1 MSEGLLPE
9 ELEKAAPSGPSDPLT
24 HVTDVMAS
32 IGTVWT
38 FLLMLLI
45 VADVIGRSFLSR
57 PIIGVAEVA
66 GQSVVAI
73 VFLQLAAAIRQRRMT
88 RADFLIDPL
97 TRSRPH
103 IGRLV
108 ESLFSA
114 VGAITLAILAYA
126 MWPEL
131 HESLTGIQFFG
142 VPGVFT
148 IPTWPFRLIIF
159 VGAILAAIAYAA
171 LAVEEFAMSRRAA
184 GSRP

>member
-1 MSEGLLPE
+1 VSEGLLPDQ
-9 ELEKAAPSGPSDPLT
+9 LEKAGPTGPADALT
-24 HVTDVMAS
+24 RVTDIMAA

-45 VADVIGRSFLSR
+45 VADVIGRSFLSK
-57 PIIGVAEVA
+57 PIVGVAEVA

-97 TRSRPH
+97 VRNRPSV
-103 IGRLV
+103 GRLL
-108 ESLFSA
+108 EAAFSF
-114 VGAITLAILAYA
+114 VGAIVIAILAYA

-131 HESLTGIQFFG
+131 HDSLRGTQFFG

-159 VGAILAAIAYAA
+159 TGAVLAAIAYVAMA
-171 LAVEEFAMSRRAA
+171 FDELRLARSPA
-184 GSRP
+184 GA

>member
-1 MSEGLLPE
+1 LSEGVLPD
-9 ELEKAAPSGPSDPLT
+9 ELENAPPPGPTDLLT
-24 HVTDVMAS
+24 RITDVMAS

-57 PIIGVAEVA
+57 PIVGVAEVA

-73 VFLQLAAAIRQRRMT
+73 VFLQLGAAIRQRRMT

-97 TRSRPH
+97 VRRRP
-103 IGRLV
+103 
-108 ESLFSA
+108 A
-114 VGAITLAILAYA
+114 VGRMVEAVFSLLGAVVIAILAYA

-131 HESLTGIQFFG
+131 HDSLRGTQFFG

-159 VGAILAAIAYAA
+159 TGAVLAAVAYLA
-171 LAVEEFAMSRRAA
+171 LALDEARLARQPA
-184 GSRP
+184 GARP